1 MDITVAVLGDV
12 DIMKELGKGGTTNDI
27 EMRNLRTPGGVFTFV
42 APVSDRRNIISPKI
56 QVMAQAA
63 AMADVHVISAVSLTP
78 SVGEAIILLDE
89 MRSQRGFF
97 IAPSHMHDALRNISR
112 ETSLKD
118 YGLVSSAQELA
129 EKLSGISVERDPEGS
144 LLVPVDNCFDVR
156 GVGTV
161 VLGLVKRGTLK
172 QYDKLMLYPS
182 GKEISVKSIQCQDVD
197 VKSAGPG
204 SRVGLAIKGA
214 GVEDVSRGCVIS
226 GGKMEVSGN
235 LAMDFSRNSHSKH
248 ALAENKAV
256 ICVVGLQ
263 AVSGK
268 ITCMSPFSVSLEG
281 SVAYERGGRCL
292 VVSQDRMPRIVG
304 SGVIKIYSETSK

>member
-1 MDITVAVLGDV
+1 MDITVAVLGDT

-27 EMRNLRTPGGVFTFV
+27 AMRNLRTPGGVLTFV
-42 APVSDRRNIISPKI
+42 APVSDRI

-63 AMADVHVISAVSLTP
+63 AMADVHVVSASSLTP
-78 SVGEAIILLDE
+78 PVGEAIILLDE
-89 MRSQRGFF
+89 MRSQKGFF
-97 IAPSHMHDALRNISR
+97 VAPSHMHNALRNISK

-129 EKLSGISVERDPEGS
+129 EKLSDISVERYPDGG

-182 GKEISVKSIQCQDVD
+182 GKEISVKSIQCQDED

-214 GVEDVSRGCVIS
+214 DIEDVTRGCVIS
-226 GGKMEVSGN
+226 GGRMEVSGN
-235 LAMDFSRNSHSKH
+235 LAMDFSRNAHSKH
-248 ALAENKAV
+248 AVAENKAV

-268 ITCMSPFSVSLEG
+268 ISCLSPFSVSMEG
-281 SVAYERGGRCL
+281 SVAYEKGDRCL
-292 VVSQDRMPRIVG
+292 VVSQDRMPRVVG
-304 SGVIKIYSETSK
+304 SGVIKI